1 MFPGQHNGCYVPAVK
16 TKGVIYMAKIKVAV
30 IFGGVSNEHDISL
43 ISAAN
48 VIESIPSDK
57 YEVICIGISKSG
69 RWLYYP
75 GDLDDIRNGT
85 WNLNP
90 DCASAVISPDPIHKG
105 FITIENGEATIR
117 KVDVVFPVLHGK
129 NGEDGT
135 IQGLLE
141 LAKLP
146 YVGCG
151 VLASAACMDKAYTH
165 TVLDYNGIKTAR
177 WCAISQRNINHLD
190 EQYKEIA
197 DKLGFPLFV
206 KPANCGSSIGIN
218 KANNL
223 EELEA
228 AVKTAFSHDSKV
240 IIEEFI
246 KGREIELA
254 VFGYD
259 NPFASYVGEI
269 KACNDFYDY
278 DAKYV
283 NGDSQLF
290 IPAEIENEKQLE
302 TAKKV
307 MRKNLGFMVIFTLA
321 FVAFFVLTIA
331 TGKELS
337 TILLMGGLTCIP
349 FIFLIP
355 QLKQKPMVMTGVAV
369 HKMWRGKRNQKGSR
383 VYYVSVAT
391 EIPEKLIYTSIQI
404 PQNLSG

>member
-1 MFPGQHNGCYVPAVK
+1 
-16 TKGVIYMAKIKVAV
+16 MAKIKVAV

-43 ISAAN
+43 ISASN
-48 VIESIPSDK
+48 VIESIPRDK

-75 GDLDDIRNGT
+75 GDLEDIRNGS

-165 TVLDYNGIKTAR
+165 TILDYNGIKTAR

-190 EQYKEIA
+190 EQYKAIA

-269 KACNDFYDY
+269 KACNDFYDF
-278 DAKYV
+278 DAKYI

-302 TAKKV
+302 IREIAVKAYKA
-307 MRKNLGFMVIFTLA
+307 LGC
-321 FVAFFVLTIA
+321 
-331 TGKELS
+331 K
-337 TILLMGGLTCIP
+337 GL
-349 FIFLIP
+349 
-355 QLKQKPMVMTGVAV
+355 
-369 HKMWRGKRNQKGSR
+369 SR
-383 VYYVSVAT
+383 VDFFLTDDGTVYLN
-391 EIPEKLIYTSIQI
+391 EINTMPGFTSISMYPKLMEHLGMQQSYLVDKLIEQAIENADRNY
-404 PQNLSG
+404 